1 MCRKF
6 EVVSNMAS
14 FNLKG
19 MKLIENQNGKRLAYI
34 DVAKGLGILLVI
46 CGHVIVEGEKPF
58 KYSNILRDYIYSFH
72 MALFFVVSGILIGH
86 QLKDGVNISY
96 IKKRICSYIQS
107 LLIPYYSWSVIY
119 FILDNKS

>member
-1 MCRKF
+1 
-6 EVVSNMAS
+6 MAS

-72 MALFFVVSGILIGH
+72 MALFFVISGILIGH